1 MLLRSVERVSI
12 TARRNRGGL
21 GWHSHC
27 DTLWVYGSRWSRMT
41 AVFRNVVQRCDEV
54 ASPSVEPIRGF
65 GAPIVA
71 HPDCRDSTP

>member
-1 MLLRSVERVSI
+1 
-12 TARRNRGGL
+12 
-21 GWHSHC
+21 
-27 DTLWVYGSRWSRMT
+27 MT